1 MSGFPITSL
10 EAMDE
15 VNHGFY
21 KNLVLATKQ
30 SHPAK
35 IDTIDFAGKL
45 CAVTDS
51 LSRMQVNFGDKLH
64 VPMDAFVSLAHFSA
78 IDKAA
83 AAQILPRGSGRNQQ
97 SEEPDYPAAFGATRV
112 DMISSGLRT
121 HFLPPDGTHL
131 TSTGVNFDPARDDIA
146 AAFRTV
152 WMTPPQ
158 LVNKAQSVMLQHLRA
173 HFDDSIFPTLNKTFY
188 ASDLLQKL
196 WQYLFGRVQRNR
208 STILQYA
215 EKWFLTSLATADD
228 FHAALLQFK
237 AIQTCKN
244 ILEHKPPMET
254 NPNFVIQL
262 LQGLRRN
269 VNSVPPEIRPDFNS
283 VVDDL
288 LRAAVTP
295 NVVLHP

>member
-1 MSGFPITSL
+1 
-10 EAMDE
+10 MDE

-21 KNLVLATKQ
+21 ENLVLAAATKQ

-35 IDTIDFAGKL
+35 IDTIDFTGKL

-51 LSRMQVNFGDKLH
+51 LSRMHVNLGDKLH
-64 VPMDAFVSLAHFSA
+64 VPMDAFVSLAHLSA

-83 AAQILPRGSGRNQQ
+83 AAQILPRGSGRSQQ

-112 DMISSGLRT
+112 DLISSWLRT

-131 TSTGVNFDPARDDIA
+131 TSTGVNFDPARDDIMIA

-152 WMTPPQ
+152 RMTPPQ
-158 LVNKAQSVMLQHLRA
+158 LVNKAQSVMLQHLIV

-208 STILQYA
+208 STILNMLRNGFGPPLLLLMIFVQHSSNSRPFKRA
-215 EKWFLTSLATADD
+215 KTSSNTSRPW
-228 FHAALLQFK
+228 
-237 AIQTCKN
+237 
-244 ILEHKPPMET
+244 KP
-254 NPNFVIQL
+254 
-262 LQGLRRN
+262 
-269 VNSVPPEIRPDFNS
+269 
-283 VVDDL
+283 
-288 LRAAVTP
+288 TP
-295 NVVLHP
+295 IS